1 MPFVD
6 VAGNEGT
13 PAPAHIDKKLPK
25 LNTGVAFWSTV
36 TLNVV
41 IVAH

>member
-1 MPFVD
+1 MLFVD

-13 PAPAHIDKKLPK
+13 LAPAHIDNELPK
-25 LNTGVAFWSTV
+25 LNTGVAFGSTV